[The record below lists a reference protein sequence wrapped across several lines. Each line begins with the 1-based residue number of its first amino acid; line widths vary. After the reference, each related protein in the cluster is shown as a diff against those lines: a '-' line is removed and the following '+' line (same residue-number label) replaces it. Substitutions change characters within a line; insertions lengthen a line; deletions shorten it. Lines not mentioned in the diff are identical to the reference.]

1 MSTIVDK
8 VLYTMPGWAARVN
21 NNAIEV
27 SPAKQIKKKLDEL
40 RSTKPYIVIVKF
52 GHKNNNNEPIV
63 KEVIGKCEQKYL
75 RLRNQLNII
84 TIPCSDCQQPIDL
97 CTKILKILNNTQ
109 QPNSKQPNRKYQLPV
124 GVISEQLIRILERT
138 PEEIR
143 VQYAWKPEVWRPDPD
158 LEI

>member
-1 MSTIVDK
+1 MSTIVEG

-27 SPAKQIKKKLDEL
+27 SPANQIIEALNKL

-75 RLRNQLNII
+75 KLQNQHNIQNQHSII
-84 TIPCSDCQQPIDL
+84 TIPCSDCKQPIDL

-109 QPNSKQPNRKYQLPV
+109 QPNRKYQLPV
-124 GVISEQLIRILERT
+124 GVISEQLIRILELT
-138 PEEIR
+138 PEKIR
-143 VQYAWKPEVWRPDPD
+143 VQYAWRPDRGD
-158 LEI
+158 LER